1 MPAFPPITVRQPQ
14 PFDIVNDP
22 VEVCGIGSGF
32 EGVFS
37 ARVRD
42 GKATKLSHANITAGG
57 TGILANYHAA
67 LPLGT
72 APTTPQGTLEVFEIS
87 AKRDGTELNKMVV
100 PTVFGRAL
108 IDPYLGFTEHTVVS
122 GDTLSGIAQIFYSDG
137 ALFPRI
143 FEANRDQISNPN
155 LIFPGQALRIPHG

>member
-14 PFDIVNDP
+14 PFDIVDDP
-22 VEVCGIGSGF
+22 VEICGVGSGF

-42 GKATKLSHANITAGG
+42 GNGAQLSQVTITAGG
-57 TGILANYHAA
+57 TGILGNYHAV
-67 LPLGT
+67 LPLGEVP
-72 APTTPQGTLEVFEIS
+72 ATPQGTLEVFEFFQS
-87 AKRDGTELNKMVV
+87 GDDTELNKVVV
-100 PTVFGRAL
+100 PIVFGRAL
-108 IDPYLGFTEHTVVS
+108 IDPYQGFAQYTVVS
-122 GDTLSGIAQIFYSDG
+122 GDTLSGIAQRFYGDG

-155 LIFPGQALRIPHG
+155 LVFPGQVLRIPQG